1 VAFAAEPADLS
12 QYFIP
17 AFLERVQ
24 RPDLVGRLA
33 SGLAHDLN
41 NLLTVVRASVEA
53 LGGPEA
59 NADLAAIEDAAQRAD
74 ASRADTPPSRAA
86 RNVPVG

>member
-1 VAFAAEPADLS
+1 
-12 QYFIP
+12 
-17 AFLERVQ
+17 
-24 RPDLVGRLA
+24 
-33 SGLAHDLN
+33 
-41 NLLTVVRASVEA
+41 VVRASVEA